1 VITAVD
7 SNVLLDVF
15 RADPTFG
22 TASRDALRECSADGR
37 LVICAVVW
45 AETAA
50 AFPSNEQAVAAI
62 DTLGAVYHP
71 LQMEAANLAAETW
84 RRYRRAGGRRT
95 RVIADF
101 LVGAH
106 AATQADRLLTRDR
119 GFYRRYFADLD
130 INDPSQR

>member
-15 RADPTFG
+15 GADPTFG
-22 TASRDALRECSADGR
+22 TASRDALRECSAGGR
-37 LVICAVVW
+37 LVVCDVGW

-50 AFPSNEQAVAAI
+50 AFASTERAIAAI
-62 DTLGAVYHP
+62 STLGVVYHP
-71 LQMEAANLAAETW
+71 LQTEAANLAAETW
-84 RRYRRAGGRRT
+84 RRYRKAGGRRT
-95 RVIADF
+95 RVIADL

-119 GFYRRYFADLD
+119 GLYRRYFADLD